1 MALNRELLTQIEEA
15 LERALLNTFT
25 GAYRSGRSGASYAA
39 GSRQRLD
46 EQREQSKQN
55 IQKQKDTRLA
65 KNISDAQ
72 KNLLES
78 YRKSRNILEDE
89 AKDSE
94 KRLEAQEEYQDALEE
109 SVEVLKKYTE
119 KYRDLI
125 GRSLYNQLGEFKQMS
140 KNTHGLTSAL
150 AASQRNTSLLA
161 AAMIDSYNEVEFGT
175 DKYRA
180 YMRQL
185 NSAVS
190 KLDTS
195 VLQQSNMIDEQTG
208 KLRDS
213 LSPEDFANLRKSLGE
228 AQTAISENL
237 GRLGIKNLTE
247 YLSSEA
253 GKKIF
258 TLPST
263 DKEKDNPPQDFRDS
277 MLLLARQLEKM
288 GYQIGQGLD
297 EAESVDW
304 EKLANR
310 ISEISNSTDQAT
322 KNLNKVAKNAN
333 VVAGEFL
340 STGYL
345 FANLRNKFIKP
356 LIETGTIL
364 AAAAKSKDAVIDVYR
379 QISEFNIANIPAS
392 FVDVQIASA
401 KLGMSFDETVS
412 FLKENKRTLAMYGPK
427 GANALLETLRPTFNS
442 FGYSVKQAAEIVGPA
457 IEAGISAGIN
467 VKSGEQL
474 NNFIEDSMKSF
485 KNISSIV
492 DISAKEYMA
501 LNSELLG
508 SSDIQGMLLGMD
520 RDRAVAYG
528 KQLIALRDNYVQL
541 GLSTQQAQ
549 ELVKSQEAQK
559 REEATTRVREGAKG
573 MVLAKQ
579 LGLGDEA
586 AQRYFQLSMLGMA
599 RTKEQ
604 DKEFTEISRQMGL
617 AKEQQ
622 LRAAADLGIGPQII
636 TETMHAVLS
645 PGGMSG
651 DIMKQSQAQT
661 TAERANIQFTEKMTA
676 LAKSLG
682 MGSESL
688 ASFNT
693 FIDSVSSILK
703 NSLVVGAGAATFSLL
718 ALTFQARAASKA
730 LGLIA
735 GNDKGM
741 IGSIF
746 DKIFGKKGGPEGG
759 APSGKGGV
767 LGKIAGIGGK
777 VGGVAA
783 VLGTTLLG
791 GLDIAGSVESLTG
804 SKGFGALSSVLASTA
819 MGAGGG
825 FMTGG
830 PWGALIGG
838 LIGLSSGVVTD
849 WDNILSSIKGT
860 PSITPPQ
867 AVQQAIADTENIN
880 RDARVSGIVNMVDTS
895 ANEKLKVISENVS
908 KIVSIMQT
916 YAESKPLK
924 SSSPTIDSSPAPF
937 SIDNMN
943 QLPSGLSFVTGA

>member
-25 GAYRSGRSGASYAA
+25 GAYRPGRMGTTGAA
-39 GSRQRLD
+39 SRQRLE

-55 IQKQKDTRLA
+55 IQRQKDARLA
-65 KNISDAQ
+65 KNITEAQ

-78 YRKSRNILEDE
+78 YRKATSILEDE

-94 KRLEAQEEYQDALEE
+94 RRQEAQEEYQDALEE
-109 SVEVLKKYTE
+109 SVEVLKKYTG
-119 KYRDLI
+119 KYRELI
-125 GRSLYNQLGEFKQMS
+125 GRSLYNQLGEFKELS

-161 AAMIDSYNEVEFGT
+161 AAMIESYNEVEFGT

-190 KLDTS
+190 KLDTAF
-195 VLQQSNMIDEQTG
+195 LQQSDMIDEQTG
-208 KLRDS
+208 SLRDS

-228 AQTAISENL
+228 AQTVISENL
-237 GRLGIKNLTE
+237 GRIGIKNLAE
-247 YLSSEA
+247 FLSSEA

-258 TLPST
+258 TLPT
-263 DKEKDNPPQDFRDS
+263 TGKVEDNPPQDFRDA

-288 GYQIGQGLD
+288 GYSIGQGLE

-304 EKLANR
+304 EKLAAK
-310 ISEISNSTDQAT
+310 ISEISDSTDQVT

-333 VVAGEFL
+333 IVAGEFL

-356 LIETGTIL
+356 LIETGSIL

-379 QISEFNIANIPAS
+379 QITEFNIASIPAS
-392 FVDVQIASA
+392 FLDVQIASA
-401 KLGMSFDETVS
+401 RLGMSFDETVD
-412 FLKENKRTLAMYGPK
+412 FLKENKRTLAIYGPQA
-427 GANALLETLRPTFNS
+427 GYDLIDSLRPVFNS
-442 FGYSVKQAAEIVGPA
+442 FGYSLKQASEIVGPA
-457 IEAGISAGIN
+457 IEAGIATGIN
-467 VKSGEQL
+467 IKSGQQL
-474 NNFIEDSMKSF
+474 NSFIEDSMNAF

-492 DISAKEYMA
+492 NISAKEYMA
-501 LNSELLG
+501 LNAELLG

-520 RDRAVAYG
+520 RDRAVAYS

-549 ELVKSQEAQK
+549 ELVRTQEAQK

-579 LGLGDEA
+579 LGLSDEA

-622 LRAAADLGIGPQII
+622 LRMASDLGLGSQII
-636 TETMHAVLS
+636 QEVMQTALT
-645 PGGMSG
+645 PGGVAG
-651 DIMKQSQAQT
+651 ELMKQGQPLS
-661 TAERANIQFTEKMTA
+661 TAERANIQLSEKTAA
-676 LAKSLG
+676 LARSLG

-688 ASFNT
+688 AVFNT
-693 FIDSVSSILK
+693 FVDSVSSILK
-703 NSLVVGAGAATFSLL
+703 NSLTIGAGAATFSLL

-735 GNDKGM
+735 GNEKGM
-741 IGSIF
+741 LSTVY
-746 DKIFGKKGGPEGG
+746 DKIFGKKGGPAGK
-759 APSGKGGV
+759 APTGKGGT

-783 VLGTTLLG
+783 VMGTTALLSS
-791 GLDIAGSVESLTG
+791 LDISEKIESLTG
-804 SKGFGALSSVLASTA
+804 SKGLGAFTSILSSAA

-830 PWGALIGG
+830 PWGALLGG
-838 LIGLSSGVVTD
+838 LFGIGTGVYNN
-849 WDNILSSIKGT
+849 WDSILSAARGT
-860 PSITPPQ
+860 PSIEAPQ
-867 AVQQAIADTENIN
+867 IIQQAIAETENIN
-880 RDARVSGIVNMVDTS
+880 RDARASGIINVVDTG

-908 KIVSIMQT
+908 KIVSIMQA
-916 YAESKPLK
+916 YDQAKPLK
-924 SSSPTIDSSPAPF
+924 PASSSIDSSPAPF

>member
-25 GAYRSGRSGASYAA
+25 GAYRPGRMGTTGAA
-39 GSRQRLD
+39 SRQRLE

-55 IQKQKDTRLA
+55 TQRQKDARMA
-65 KNISDAQ
+65 KNISEAQ

-78 YRKSRNILEDE
+78 YRKATLILEKE
-89 AKDSE
+89 AKESE
-94 KRLEAQEEYQDALEE
+94 KLYDAQEEYQDALEE
-109 SVEVLKKYTE
+109 SVDILKKYTG
-119 KYRDLI
+119 KYRELI
-125 GRSLYNQLGEFKQMS
+125 GRSLYNQLGEFKQLS

-161 AAMIDSYNEVEFGT
+161 AAMIESYNEVEFGT

-190 KLDTS
+190 KLDTAF
-195 VLQQSNMIDEQTG
+195 LQQSDMIDEQTG
-208 KLRDS
+208 SLRDS

-228 AQTAISENL
+228 AQTVISENL
-237 GRLGIKNLTE
+237 GRIGIKNLTE

-258 TLPST
+258 TLPT
-263 DKEKDNPPQDFRDS
+263 TGKVEDNPPQDFRDA

-288 GYQIGQGLD
+288 GYNIGQGLE
-297 EAESVDW
+297 EAESVEW
-304 EKLANR
+304 EKLAAK
-310 ISEISNSTDQAT
+310 ISEISDSTEQAT

-356 LIETGTIL
+356 LIETGSIL

-379 QISEFNIANIPAS
+379 QITEFNIASIPAS
-392 FVDVQIASA
+392 FLDVQIASA
-401 KLGMSFDETVS
+401 RLGMSFDETVD
-412 FLKENKRTLAMYGPK
+412 FLKENKRTLAIYGPQA
-427 GANALLETLRPTFNS
+427 GYDLIDSLRPVFNS
-442 FGYSVKQAAEIVGPA
+442 FGYSLKQASEIVGPA
-457 IEAGISAGIN
+457 IEAGIATGIN
-467 VKSGEQL
+467 IKSGQQL
-474 NNFIEDSMKSF
+474 NNFIEDSMNAF

-492 DISAKEYMA
+492 NISAKEYMA
-501 LNSELLG
+501 LNAELLG
-508 SSDIQGMLLGMD
+508 SSDVQGMLLGMD
-520 RDRAVAYG
+520 RDRAIAYS

-549 ELVKSQEAQK
+549 ELVRTQEAQK
-559 REEATTRVREGAKG
+559 REEATTRIREGAKG

-622 LRAAADLGIGPQII
+622 FRMAADLGPGAQIMQ
-636 TETMHAVLS
+636 ETLQRVLT
-645 PGGMSG
+645 PEGVAG
-651 DIMKQSQAQT
+651 DLLKQTQPLS
-661 TAERANIQFTEKMTA
+661 TAERANIQLTEKTAA
-676 LAKSLG
+676 LARSLG

-688 ASFNT
+688 AAFNT
-693 FIDSVSSILK
+693 FIDSASSILK
-703 NSLVVGAGAATFSLL
+703 NSLVIGAGAAAFSLL

-735 GNDKGM
+735 GNEKGM
-741 IGSIF
+741 ISSVF
-746 DKIFGKKGGPEGG
+746 DKIFGKKDGTTDGK
-759 APSGKGGV
+759 APAGKGGT

-777 VGGVAA
+777 VGGIAA

-791 GLDIAGSVESLTG
+791 GLDIAGKVESLTG
-804 SKGFGALSSVLASTA
+804 SMGLGALSSVLASTA

-830 PWGALIGG
+830 PIGALLGG
-838 LIGLSSGVVTD
+838 VFGLGSGVVSN
-849 WDNILSSIKGT
+849 WDNILSSVRGT
-860 PSITPPQ
+860 PTITPPQ
-867 AVQQAIADTENIN
+867 AVQQAIAETENIN
-880 RDARVSGIVNMVDTS
+880 RDARTSGIINMVDTG

-908 KIVSIMQT
+908 KIVSMMQT
-916 YAESKPLK
+916 YAETKPLK
-924 SSSPTIDSSPAPF
+924 PTSPTIDSSPAPF